1 MKFTRELFLD
11 RFEAIAYVI
20 NNNSAIVD
28 YIDRFAPYDLKLE
41 SDLDMYLNPH
51 YKTQGNRDEF
61 VVLSQWYKDHA
72 DKDDADEVYSFFIEA
87 FNKSTLDN
95 ALDSGSN
102 EAISSFLKHAYTKA
116 NVNYSERELLSDLGT
131 ISEIIC
137 KRQQIRQGE

>member
-1 MKFTRELFLD
+1 MNNEALFWD
-11 RFEAIAYVI
+11 RFKAIAYVI

-41 SDLDMYLNPH
+41 SDYDMYLNPH
-51 YKTQGNRDEF
+51 YETQGNRDEC

-95 ALDSGSN
+95 ALNSGSN
-102 EAISSFLKHAYTKA
+102 EAIASFLKHAYAKS
-116 NVNYSERELLSDLGT
+116 NVSYSERDLLSDLGL
-131 ISEIIC
+131 INEIIC
-137 KRQQIRQGE
+137 DNQQ